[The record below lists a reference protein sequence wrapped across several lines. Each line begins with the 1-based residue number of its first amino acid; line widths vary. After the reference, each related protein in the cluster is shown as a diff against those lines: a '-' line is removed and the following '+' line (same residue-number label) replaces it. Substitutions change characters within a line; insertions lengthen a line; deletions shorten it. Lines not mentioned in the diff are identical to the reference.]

1 MKIAFIGIGN
11 MGAPMARNLLRRGHS
26 VTAFDVSTSA
36 RSSLEPDG
44 AKTASTVREAAID
57 AEMVFTMLPNGACVE
72 QTYLGEGGLLD
83 GLVQRPVLVDCST
96 VSPQTAALVATE
108 GKRKGFSVADAPV
121 SGGVMGAHA
130 GTLTFMVG
138 SDSSVF
144 NEIRNVLLDMG
155 KTAFHAGGNGAGQ
168 MAKICNNMLAAILM
182 AGTAEVLALAERNG
196 VSAAAITEIIN
207 ASTGGNFMS
216 QRWNPWPGVQADSPA
231 SNEFKGGF
239 QVGLMIK
246 DLGLAMNC
254 AHSVSASVPLGSLAK
269 NLMVMHAQADANNL
283 TKDISSIQTLYA
295 PEVSA

>member
-72 QTYLGEGGLLD
+72 QTYLGEGSLLD

-96 VSPQTAALVATE
+96 VSRQTAALVATE

-130 GTLTFMVG
+130 GTLTFMVEAIP
-138 SDSSVF
+138 VF
-144 NEIRNVLLDMG
+144 STRSEMCFLTWEKPHFTR
-155 KTAFHAGGNGAGQ
+155 
-168 MAKICNNMLAAILM
+168 
-182 AGTAEVLALAERNG
+182 AETVPGRW
-196 VSAAAITEIIN
+196 
-207 ASTGGNFMS
+207 
-216 QRWNPWPGVQADSPA
+216 QR
-231 SNEFKGGF
+231 
-239 QVGLMIK
+239 
-246 DLGLAMNC
+246 
-254 AHSVSASVPLGSLAK
+254 
-269 NLMVMHAQADANNL
+269 
-283 TKDISSIQTLYA
+283 YA
-295 PEVSA
+295 TTCLQRS

>member
-36 RSSLEPDG
+36 RSSLRPDG

-108 GKRKGFSVADAPV
+108 GKRKGFSVSDAPV

-155 KTAFHAGGNGAGQ
+155 KTVFHAGGNGAGQ

-182 AGTAEVLALAERNG
+182 TGTAEVLALAERNG

-207 ASTGGNFMS
+207 ASTGGDLCPNGGTPGPGCRPIHQRAMS
-216 QRWNPWPGVQADSPA
+216 
-231 SNEFKGGF
+231 
-239 QVGLMIK
+239 LM
-246 DLGLAMNC
+246 GAF
-254 AHSVSASVPLGSLAK
+254 
-269 NLMVMHAQADANNL
+269 
-283 TKDISSIQTLYA
+283 SSG
-295 PEVSA
+295 